1 MVRNSLI
8 MCAPTL
14 PTIIHNTDSICDF
27 PESSSTF
34 LRDSNVDFNDAIR
47 MVLTGSVSALVSM
60 VKYSPTQAYCI
71 IAEFERNLNGKYI
84 TVDEADDPRCLK
96 IGKIKDT
103 AENTR
108 LLPVY
113 IQVHHNPKISSGYSV
128 LGQTN
133 LELKKNVTVDLTE
146 NADFDA
152 WRDRAGFIVTD
163 RQQLR
168 KVTVSVNE
176 FLKSLQPS
184 RNVKVVKLAE
194 SHNEKLLEYD
204 HLVTALNRANF
215 LQYLFINS
223 TVFVAKREDDDA
235 IVGYMVVKQ
244 DRILA
249 LYADSEVVAHTLV
262 DNWLR
267 ASRLTKVSFC
277 CRHQCWAVEQNPSSV
292 VRTIHRRHTRAVP
305 ANIKWDRV
313 YAINVG
319 MHIV

>member
-1 MVRNSLI
+1 MVRNSMV
-8 MCAPTL
+8 MCAPIL

-34 LRDSNVDFNDAIR
+34 LCDSN
-47 MVLTGSVSALVSM
+47 GSVSALVSM

-84 TVDEADDPRCLK
+84 TVDETDDPRCLK

-113 IQVHHNPKISSGYSV
+113 IQVHHNPKSRLPLEHLMGRLSESV

-133 LELKKNVTVDLTE
+133 LELKKNVTVDLAE

-184 RNVKVVKLAE
+184 RKMKVVKLAE
-194 SHNEKLLEYD
+194 SHNEKVLEYD
-204 HLVTALNRANF
+204 HLVTALNRASF

-223 TVFVAKREDDDA
+223 TVFVTKREDSDA

-249 LYADSEVVAHTLV
+249 LYADSEVAAHTLV

-267 ASRLTKVSFC
+267 GSRLTKVSFC
-277 CRHQCWAVEQNPSSV
+277 CRHQCWAIEQNPSSV

-305 ANIKWDRV
+305 ANIKWDRI